1 MNLKCKIINKLKSR
15 SKGKKTLEQI
25 EKSIL
30 STIYVCE
37 ITGKNPIEKILE
49 NKMVSEE
56 QILKKM
62 DKLIQENLINQ
73 DKKTLTEIGR
83 GSLRVVLAGG
93 VFDIIHPGHIS
104 TLNAAKALGD
114 VLVVVVATDNT
125 AVKMKKRRPIHSQEQ
140 RQELVNS
147 LAVVDLC
154 LIGQENDIFKT
165 VNLVKPQIIAL
176 GYDQVHQEQF
186 ITEGC
191 KKIQLDAKVA
201 RLQSPIPE
209 SSSSKIEKEY
219 GESIHGI

>member
-1 MNLKCKIINKLKSR
+1 MEL
-15 SKGKKTLEQI
+15 
-25 EKSIL
+25 
-30 STIYVCE
+30 
-37 ITGKNPIEKILE
+37 IEKIILGTMYVCQINGNNPIDIIKE
-49 NKMVSEE
+49 KSMLANE
-56 QILKKM
+56 QILEKISQLIEKNLVNE
-62 DKLIQENLINQ
+62 DKT
-73 DKKTLTEIGR
+73 TLSEIGR
-83 GSLRVVLAGG
+83 DSLRIVLAGG

-125 AVKMKKRRPIHSQEQ
+125 AVKMKKRRPLHSQEQ
-140 RQELVNS
+140 RKELVNS
-147 LAVVDLC
+147 LKVVDLC

-191 KKIQLDAKVA
+191 KKIKLDAKVA

>member
-1 MNLKCKIINKLKSR
+1 M
-15 SKGKKTLEQI
+15 EQI

-30 STIYVCE
+30 STIYVSE

-62 DKLIQENLINQ
+62 DKLIQENLINH

>member
-1 MNLKCKIINKLKSR
+1 MYVCQINGNNPIDII
-15 SKGKKTLEQI
+15 KKKNMLSNEQI
-25 EKSIL
+25 
-30 STIYVCE
+30 
-37 ITGKNPIEKILE
+37 NEKIT
-49 NKMVSEE
+49 
-56 QILKKM
+56 Q
-62 DKLIQENLINQ
+62 LIQKNLVNE
-73 DKKTLTEIGR
+73 DKNTLSEIGR
-83 GSLRVVLAGG
+83 DSLRVVLAGG

-104 TLNAAKALGD
+104 TLNAAKVLGD

-125 AVKMKKRRPIHSQEQ
+125 AVKMKKRKPIHNQEQ

-147 LAVVDLC
+147 LGVVDLC

-176 GYDQVHQEQF
+176 GYDQIHQEQF

-191 KKIQLDAKVA
+191 KKIKLDAKVA